1 VTIDYSCGIRIEE
14 LLFDERRSVQFI
26 KDFETTKPEAI
37 KFLSQPQQ
45 LKEIV
50 DCVLED
56 VERYLTPPKPQ
67 APVPVQQQRPAL
79 RYTRSRDRM
88 VLRKESSFDNLL
100 ANSPTRVSITSRET
114 LQSLTLAN
122 TTSRPLSLS
131 SDSITTDKKK
141 KKRHNSNEELS
152 SEERKRKR
160 KEFNPDGSPKEKE
173 KKRDKRRSSGEP
185 KEKRKKDK
193 DKSSKPI
200 EPTII
205 EEPKTASD
213 VSSPQESSEDDGGD
227 SPSRKN
233 VNDKLVPI
241 PEGNSDTEKL
251 STSGEHAAPTQTQ
264 STSAILEPNVTQA
277 INNVR
282 EGLPRLV
289 HSYSSPALL
298 LHESAS
304 HRPTTPR
311 LPDEVEE
318 MPGTNKDKDA
328 NGEEECP
335 PIKKTPVVDVS
346 LFKDEGYRRQSLI
359 NFGSWVLTT
368 VRARHN
374 IPNYVQ
380 S

>member
-1 VTIDYSCGIRIEE
+1 MTIDYGCGIKIEE

-56 VERYLTPPKPQ
+56 VERYLTMPKPTTT
-67 APVPVQQQRPAL
+67 APVPVQQRPVL

-88 VLRKESSFDNLL
+88 LLRKESSYDNLL
-100 ANSPTRVSITSRET
+100 ATSPTRVSITSRET

-122 TTSRPLSLS
+122 TTTRPLSLS
-131 SDSITTDKKK
+131 SDSITVDKKK
-141 KKRHNSNEELS
+141 KKRHNSHDELS

-173 KKRDKRRSSGEP
+173 KKRDKRKHSGEH

-193 DKSSKPI
+193 SKSSTSL
-200 EPTII
+200 EQTIS
-205 EEPKTASD
+205 EEPKTSD
-213 VSSPQESSEDDGGD
+213 DSSSSLESSEGSGTE

-233 VNDKLVPI
+233 INDKLGAI
-241 PEGNSDTEKL
+241 PEGSSDSEKSL
-251 STSGEHAAPTQTQ
+251 TNGEHTTPVQTQ
-264 STSAILEPNVTQA
+264 PASTNIEPSATKTIS
-277 INNVR
+277 NVR
-282 EGLPRLV
+282 EGVPRLV
-289 HSYSSPALL
+289 HSRSSPALL
-298 LHESAS
+298 LHEAAPQL
-304 HRPTTPR
+304 PTTPR
-311 LPDEVEE
+311 LPDEIEE
-318 MPGTNKDKDA
+318 MPGAHKDRDA
-328 NGEEECP
+328 NGDEEGP
-335 PIKKTPVVDVS
+335 PQKKAPVIDVS

-368 VRARHN
+368 VRAQCTNNRGT
-374 IPNYVQ
+374 
-380 S
+380 